1 MLKAGVRMYV
11 DQKLLIAKSDKPI
24 YILPKMANRHG
35 IISGATGTGKT
46 ITLKVLAE
54 LFSDLGVPVFLSDIK
69 GDLAGMCQPGLNSEG
84 MQKRVAKFGL
94 DEKGWTYKNYPTR
107 FWDIF
112 GEKGHPVRTTIS
124 DMGPLLL
131 SRLLGLNDTQ
141 AGVLNI
147 VFRVADDKGM
157 LLLDLKDLRA
167 MLSFVAANAK
177 SYVFDYGNI
186 APQSVGAIQ
195 RALLVIEDQGG
206 DKFFGEP
213 ALDIKDWMK
222 TDSSGRG
229 YINVLDCVKL
239 FHSPALY
246 STFLLWML
254 SELYETLPEIGD
266 QEAPKMIFF
275 FDEAHLLF
283 DDIPKILLN
292 KIEQVVRLI
301 RSKGVGVYF
310 ITQNPKDIPDNI
322 AGQLGNRVQ
331 HALRAYSPAEQKV
344 IRAAADSFRTNPSFN
359 TAEAISNLTTGE
371 ALVSFLQEDGS
382 PAVVE
387 RAFILPPQSL
397 MGEIDDLTRKQA
409 ISSSEFNAKYDEMI
423 DRESAYELLQL
434 KYERENME
442 KTEREMLEKRRKEE
456 EAQQKILQKEAE
468 AKEKERI
475 RLEKSIRKTF
485 YGTTTT
491 SKTKTPMERLA
502 DNAIGTIGRQVGNQL
517 FRSILG
523 SMLKPTGKK

>member
-1 MLKAGVRMYV
+1 MYV
-11 DQKLLIAKSDKPI
+11 DGKLLIAKSDKPI

-46 ITLKVLAE
+46 ITLKILAE
-54 LFSDLGVPVFLSDIK
+54 SFSDLGVPVFLSDVK
-69 GDLAGMCQPGLNSEG
+69 GDLAGMCQPGLDNEG
-84 MQKRVAKFGL
+84 MQKRIAKFGL
-94 DEKGWTYKNYPTR
+94 AEKGWTYKSFPTR

-141 AGVLNI
+141 GGVLNI
-147 VFRVADDKGM
+147 VFRVADDRGM

-167 MLSFVAANAK
+167 MLGYVANNAK
-177 SYVFDYGNI
+177 SFMLDYGNI

-195 RALLVIEDQGG
+195 RALLAIEDQGG

-213 ALDIKDWMK
+213 ALDIKDWMR
-222 TDSSGRG
+222 TDNNGHG
-229 YINVLDCVKL
+229 YINILDCVKL
-239 FHSPALY
+239 FQSPALY
-246 STFLLWML
+246 STFMLWML
-254 SELYETLPEIGD
+254 SDLYETLPEIGD
-266 QEAPKMIFF
+266 PEKPRMVFF

-283 DDIPKILLN
+283 DEIPKVLLN

-310 ITQNPKDIPDNI
+310 ITQNPKDIPENI
-322 AGQLGNRVQ
+322 AAQLGNRVQ

-344 IRAAADSFRTNPSFN
+344 VRAAADSFRTNPSFN
-359 TAEAISNLTTGE
+359 TAEAILQLTTGE
-371 ALVSFLQEDGS
+371 ALVSLIQEDGS
-382 PAVVE
+382 PSVVE
-387 RAFILPPQSL
+387 KAFMLPPQSL
-397 MGEIDDLTRKQA
+397 MGGIDDA
-409 ISSSEFNAKYDEMI
+409 IRRQVIASSEIYSKYDEMI

-434 KYERENME
+434 KYDREAAEKSHSEMQIQRQ
-442 KTEREMLEKRRKEE
+442 KTEEE
-456 EAQQKILQKEAE
+456 ERKRLQKEADI
-468 AKEKERI
+468 KEKERI

-491 SKTKTPMERLA
+491 SKTKTPIERFA
-502 DNAIGTIGRQVGNQL
+502 DNAIGTVGRQVGNKL
-517 FRSILG
+517 FRSVLG
-523 SMLKPTGKK
+523 SLLKNNK